1 MAYEGHDA
9 MYTGKPSK
17 PGRTQVDIGYGVV
30 AGDGVGYMDNGDLP
44 TTRKVTKG
52 VVGGGQRD
60 FNEESTKT
68 VTPGDAG
75 KIKNKK

>member
-17 PGRTQVDIGYGVV
+17 PGKTQVQIGYGVV
-30 AGDGVGYMDNGDLP
+30 AGDGVGYEDNGNLK
-44 TTRKVTKG
+44 TTRKVNKG

-60 FNEESTKT
+60 MNEESL
-68 VTPGDAG
+68 PERGE
-75 KIKNKK
+75 